1 MRGGC
6 INIWIEHLLKHFTDK
21 EVHACGY
28 TMFGSWVYMGYI
40 CKYSICDTKMHVLY
54 RRKCRHKTYVR
65 QLYTIHHIG
74 SISHVLAC
82 VEQLV
87 YINKKKKRNNK
98 TVNIS
103 ERN

>member
-1 MRGGC
+1 
-6 INIWIEHLLKHFTDK
+6 
-21 EVHACGY
+21 
-28 TMFGSWVYMGYI
+28 
-40 CKYSICDTKMHVLY
+40 MHVLY

-98 TVNIS
+98 TVSIS